1 MAHTLLVADD
11 SPTIQRVI
19 QLALS
24 DQNLDVI
31 AVTSVEQAIEEIES
45 HPPDLVLA
53 DTRMPDR
60 SGYEIAEFLNSRP
73 TRHGIPVVLMTGA
86 FEPLDER
93 RAKAAGCVA
102 VLVKPFDP
110 GKLVSTVRE
119 LLGLPAEPAR
129 KASPKLEPRMGE
141 PDLTWPVRDDLAA
154 APTKTAAPPERVT
167 DPVTAAEET
176 RPTRPAPPAR
186 VAPPSAPSS
195 SPASSPASSPP
206 ARAEPAAPRATPSD
220 HAPSSVVIT
229 DELVDRLATRVI
241 TRLSDRVVRETTT
254 DVVSRVAERLVR
266 EEIERLKDKLR
277 QA

>member
-31 AVTSVEQAIEEIES
+31 AVTSGEQAIEEIES

-73 TRHGIPVVLMTGA
+73 TRQGIPVVLMTGA

-195 SPASSPASSPP
+195 SPASSPP